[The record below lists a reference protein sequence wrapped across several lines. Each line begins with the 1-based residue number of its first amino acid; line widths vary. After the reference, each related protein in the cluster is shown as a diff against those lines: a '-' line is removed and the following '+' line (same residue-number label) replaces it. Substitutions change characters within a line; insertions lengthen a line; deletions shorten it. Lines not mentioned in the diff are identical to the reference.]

1 MRYES
6 AKTPMGNVGVSCES
20 QAAADAQAAAMDA
33 GNNRDCTGCSD
44 CSCCSCCSDCSDCSG
59 ILKWRG
65 GNASKLLTTN
75 GLRWPVV
82 TDGKKIQIGCKCHAI
97 AEWDEFDDK
106 RIGGM
111 HPDALAFWHEHKAT
125 ILALAATRAKM
136 EG

>member
-1 MRYES
+1 M
-6 AKTPMGNVGVSCES
+6 
-20 QAAADAQAAAMDA
+20 
-33 GNNRDCTGCSD
+33 
-44 CSCCSCCSDCSDCSG
+44 
-59 ILKWRG
+59 KWRG

-106 RIGGM
+106 RIGEM